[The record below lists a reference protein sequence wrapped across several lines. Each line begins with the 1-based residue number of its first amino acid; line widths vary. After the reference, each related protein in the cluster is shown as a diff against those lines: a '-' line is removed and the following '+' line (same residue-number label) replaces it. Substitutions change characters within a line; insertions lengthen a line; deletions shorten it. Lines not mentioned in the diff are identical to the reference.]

1 MMPEASLELAT
12 SVRTRK
18 IDETVRLIHKH
29 LDSIRVSDVADHTL
43 SQIQSIPVYEAIR
56 KEEYQSDY
64 FCLGKGFGAQQ
75 SKASCLMEAA
85 EMHFLEA
92 KEVSSTIK
100 LSDLKKEAQIYRRSW
115 PKPIQKG
122 KWIEEGTGDS
132 FVYPSK
138 DLRTKQTIYLLEE
151 DIFYRHSNKKTLY
164 GPSTNGLASG
174 NTEQEAII
182 HGLCELI
189 ERDALHRWGLRQ
201 LFVNSAG
208 KTTPYSG
215 TRVSKILEAS
225 LKEIF
230 QAGYHIYVTRLP
242 TPHHCF
248 VYEAGLIAGQEK
260 FRSFVFQGWGAHPIE
275 EIAMNRAV
283 AESVQ
288 ILAMHKAIQDKRVP
302 EERLPGLSEGHR
314 RATRELGNE
323 QVFEKN
329 LDRKFGEIEPC
340 LWQLWYGPTY
350 EWKQWKQ
357 NSNPSEI
364 LQTLL
369 ESDLGFC
376 TSLNL
381 APKEFPFYAQLTICS
396 NLSSPPGL

>member
-1 MMPEASLELAT
+1 MPETSLELAT
-12 SVRTRK
+12 SIRTRK
-18 IDETVRLIHKH
+18 VDETIRLIQEH
-29 LDSIRVSDVADHTL
+29 LDSIRVSDVATHTL

-56 KEEYQSDY
+56 KEKNQSDY

-92 KEVSSTIK
+92 KEISSAVR
-100 LSDLKKEAQIYRRSW
+100 LSDLDQEAQIYRRSW
-115 PKPIQKG
+115 PKPIQKRE
-122 KWIEEGTGDS
+122 WIQEGARDS
-132 FVYPSK
+132 FVYPST
-138 DLRTKQTIYLLEE
+138 DVRTKDTIYLLEE
-151 DIFYRHSNKKTLY
+151 DIFYLQGDKRTIY
-164 GPSTNGLASG
+164 GPTTNGLASG

-189 ERDALHRWGLRQ
+189 ERDALHRWGLRRF
-201 LFVNSAG
+201 FVSDGG

-215 TRVSKILEAS
+215 TRISTTLETS

-230 QAGYHIYVTRLP
+230 EAGYHVYITRLP

-248 VYEAGLIAGQEK
+248 VYEAGLIAGQEE
-260 FRSFVFQGWGAHPIE
+260 FRSFVFQGWGAHPVE
-275 EIAMNRAV
+275 EIAMNRAI

-288 ILAMHKAIQDKRVP
+288 ILAMHKAIQHKRVP
-302 EERLPGLSEGHR
+302 EERLPGLNEGHR
-314 RATRELGNE
+314 RATRELGNAH
-323 QVFEKN
+323 VFEKN
-329 LDRKFGEIEPC
+329 LDRKFLELEPC

-350 EWKQWKQ
+350 EWKEWKQ
-357 NSNPSEI
+357 DSSQSEI

-376 TSLNL
+376 TSINL
-381 APKEFPFYAQLTICS
+381 APKDFPFNAQLTICS